1 MNAMQRGKRS
11 SGSSEAQRVSD
22 PALAALENLA
32 SENFSADQ
40 GCKELSKIFQVQA
53 TEVALFRLEEGCLKF
68 LFPNQLSTAGSIPLS
83 SSSTIAAHTAISK
96 KSELYNNFSR
106 VKHASIFETVKLGD
120 AEDTPSKPPIQ
131 KLMSAPVLDA
141 EGNVLGVIQICR
153 KGFDPPSAG
162 PDFTL
167 DDLRQL
173 ERAAMV
179 VGRAALMRKVRA
191 TSAK

>member
-1 MNAMQRGKRS
+1 M
-11 SGSSEAQRVSD
+11 SD

-32 SENFSADQ
+32 SQNFSADL
-40 GCKELSKIFQVQA
+40 GCKELAKIFQVQA

-120 AEDTPSKPPIQ
+120 AEDSTPVKPPIQ
-131 KLMSAPVLDA
+131 KLMSAPVFDA
-141 EGNVLGVIQICR
+141 EGNVLGVIQVCR

>member
-1 MNAMQRGKRS
+1 
-11 SGSSEAQRVSD
+11 VSD